1 MSERIERTEEGIDSL
16 RNRMDADARFRRSL
30 SGYDPQDVR
39 AYVENVKRIF
49 AQQSRAAKQEQE
61 DLIAQLDSAKSD
73 TEQEKQN
80 RMEAEAAADRLKGA
94 DQKLTETQ
102 AKLEALHVFSDH

>member
-1 MSERIERTEEGIDSL
+1 MNESIERTEEGIDSL

-61 DLIAQLDSAKSD
+61 DLIVKQMTEDLPDDPIERAKALNMAQMTAREVSMSD
-73 TEQEKQN
+73 MGEFLSN
-80 RMEAEAAADRLKGA
+80 L
-94 DQKLTETQ
+94 
-102 AKLEALHVFSDH
+102 